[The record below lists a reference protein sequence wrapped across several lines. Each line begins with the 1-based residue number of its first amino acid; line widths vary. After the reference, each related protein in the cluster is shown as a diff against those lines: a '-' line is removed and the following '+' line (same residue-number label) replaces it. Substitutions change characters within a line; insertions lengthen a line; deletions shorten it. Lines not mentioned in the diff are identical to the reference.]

1 MNASIQSILC
11 ALLVM
16 SCCLTGVHA
25 QTAQKAQMAQTAQTT
40 RETQAVQVKLLQS
53 DSIASITQKLKQL
66 YPATQFKSIEP
77 TPMKGV
83 YQVVMGQNVA
93 YVDETGRYFMFGH
106 VFDMATQTDLTENVL
121 TEVSRVKF
129 DELLSKSGNQVLRFG
144 NPNAKPSLIVFS
156 DPNCGFCKQF
166 ERELKTLVEKRT
178 DLSMWVMMYPVLGQD
193 SMDKAVSIWCAKEK
207 ETVWRQWMLGTP
219 GQGKEPIYQTCENPI
234 MNNLQVGKSLN
245 IAGTPSLIL
254 PNGTVLS
261 GYKTAT
267 EIENYLNELIS
278 QAKLARQ

>member
-11 ALLVM
+11 SLFVM

-25 QTAQKAQMAQTAQTT
+25 QVAQSAQTAQTT
-40 RETQAVQVKLLQS
+40 QTTQAVQVKLLQS

-129 DELLSKSGNQVLRFG
+129 DELISKSGNQVLRFG
-144 NPNAKPSLIVFS
+144 NQNAKPSLIVFS

-166 ERELKTLVEKRT
+166 ERELKTLVEKRA
-178 DLSMWVMMYPVLGQD
+178 DLSVWVMMYPVLGQD
-193 SMDKAVSIWCAKEK
+193 SMDKTVSIWCAKDK
-207 ETVWRQWMLGTP
+207 ENVWRQWMLGTSVKA
-219 GQGKEPIYQTCENPI
+219 KEPAYQTCENPI
-234 MNNLQVGKSLN
+234 MSNLQVGKSLN
-245 IAGTPSLIL
+245 ISGTPSLIL

-267 EIENYLNELIS
+267 ELEGYLTEIAT